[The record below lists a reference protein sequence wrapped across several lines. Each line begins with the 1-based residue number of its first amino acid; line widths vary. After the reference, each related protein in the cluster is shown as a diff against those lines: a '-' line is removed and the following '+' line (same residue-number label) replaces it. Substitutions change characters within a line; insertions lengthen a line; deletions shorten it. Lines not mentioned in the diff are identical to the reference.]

1 MSRFPQFNVNN
12 EHQLIRRQN
21 TFVLDRKLVTIH
33 SEDRDINKWPSSNHF
48 EVTIPE
54 DVTNVQSMR
63 LVEINLPGNHYT
75 FSNSQQNTKM
85 SFSIQP
91 NVSNNTDEYNILLLL
106 GRIMITIPD
115 GYYCCPDEMALELE
129 NRMNQSVTNLVSS
142 SPSPPATSYIY
153 NRFKVIYDTVSQTI
167 YFGNTY
173 DGFTLL
179 FSEPEIYDNSCEYMN
194 KPGKNSGGPAIN
206 SNGNIVK
213 INKPVTSNSSSSN
226 TVWNYYTKWGLPA
239 YLGFAKQE
247 YIADDLDASGAIY
260 FNAGGIY
267 TWQLNNP
274 WLQIDASFG
283 SNGIASYVAAPF
295 TLNIL
300 GESIIYMEFEKYNS
314 IDELRPY
321 PNNTN
326 DTYNN
331 DYNGRVNSAFAKIPI
346 TNSCN
351 VGQIIDSRNGFLQN
365 VSQYNPPIDKIRKVK
380 VTFRYHDGRLVQ
392 FKDSN
397 FSFTIAFNQLRDEIS
412 RDYDIR
418 VPQEYL
424 L

>member
-1 MSRFPQFNVNN
+1 
-12 EHQLIRRQN
+12 
-21 TFVLDRKLVTIH
+21 
-33 SEDRDINKWPSSNHF
+33 
-48 EVTIPE
+48 
-54 DVTNVQSMR
+54 
-63 LVEINLPGNHYT
+63 
-75 FSNSQQNTKM
+75 
-85 SFSIQP
+85 
-91 NVSNNTDEYNILLLL
+91 
-106 GRIMITIPD
+106 
-115 GYYCCPDEMALELE
+115 
-129 NRMNQSVTNLVSS
+129 
-142 SPSPPATSYIY
+142 
-153 NRFKVIYDTVSQTI
+153 
-167 YFGNTY
+167 
-173 DGFTLL
+173 
-179 FSEPEIYDNSCEYMN
+179 
-194 KPGKNSGGPAIN
+194 
-206 SNGNIVK
+206 
-213 INKPVTSNSSSSN
+213 
-226 TVWNYYTKWGLPA
+226 
-239 YLGFAKQE
+239 
-247 YIADDLDASGAIY
+247 
-260 FNAGGIY
+260 
-267 TWQLNNP
+267 
-274 WLQIDASFG
+274 
-283 SNGIASYVAAPF
+283 
-295 TLNIL
+295 
-300 GESIIYMEFEKYNS
+300 MEFEKYNS